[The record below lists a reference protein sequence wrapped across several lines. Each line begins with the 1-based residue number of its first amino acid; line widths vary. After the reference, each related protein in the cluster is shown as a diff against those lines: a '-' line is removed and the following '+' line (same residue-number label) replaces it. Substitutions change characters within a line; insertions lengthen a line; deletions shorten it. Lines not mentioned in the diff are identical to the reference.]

1 MKSIRTLAL
10 VTGLLA
16 LSGVSHAQFS
26 STWTFVSD
34 YDFRGVS
41 QSAKDPAIQAS
52 ADYAFGDSGLSA
64 GIWVS
69 NIDWGVD
76 DDLETDYYVNYVG
89 KINDTFGF
97 TAGVTYYD
105 YPLGGGLSGYPE
117 GYIGFN
123 AGGFGFKQWYS
134 NDFVAADESAEY
146 TEANFT
152 QAWGDFSLNLHAGY
166 SWGDYWDAVGD
177 DVVDYAVQGN
187 YSAGNL
193 SFFVKFTATDASDE
207 MKVESDIGNN
217 EPRFLF
223 GVTTTLPWK

>member
-1 MKSIRTLAL
+1 MTSIRTLAL

-97 TAGVTYYD
+97 TAGVTYY
-105 YPLGGGLSGYPE
+105 
-117 GYIGFN
+117 
-123 AGGFGFKQWYS
+123 
-134 NDFVAADESAEY
+134 
-146 TEANFT
+146 
-152 QAWGDFSLNLHAGY
+152 
-166 SWGDYWDAVGD
+166 
-177 DVVDYAVQGN
+177 
-187 YSAGNL
+187 
-193 SFFVKFTATDASDE
+193 
-207 MKVESDIGNN
+207 
-217 EPRFLF
+217 
-223 GVTTTLPWK
+223 